1 LVGKL
6 FYIYFIMEHI
16 LLDEKDYKDI
26 LRYYNI
32 DYTTLDDNDIKIN
45 VENIIAN
52 KLCRCI
58 KRVTKF
64 NRFEN
69 EQPAI
74 AICNASI
81 LKNRNLKY
89 YGFSCDKTPTLLS
102 IGTKGKNKFDSGIKL
117 TKQRPGKL
125 FLKKQTRRKTPSS
138 KPRKTRRK
146 TDQR

>member
-1 LVGKL
+1 MKPV
-6 FYIYFIMEHI
+6 
-16 LLDEKDYKDI
+16 LLDDRDYKDI
-26 LRYYNI
+26 LRYYGV
-32 DYTTLDDNDIKIN
+32 DYTTLDENEIKLN

-64 NRFEN
+64 NKFDN

-89 YGFSCDKTPTLLS
+89 YGFSCDKTPTLLPLGS
-102 IGTKGKNKFDSGIKL
+102 KDKNKVGSEIKL

-125 FLKKQTRRKTPSS
+125 HLKKQTRRKTSAV
-138 KPRKTRRK
+138 KQHKTRRK
-146 TDQR
+146 TQRKNDKK